1 MFGGKSHIL
10 RGSVSLA
17 LIVLILLVIILLVS
31 EENPLRDSL
40 FEVKRQFSSS
50 SSSSSSSSGIYM
62 RFTAFSIHF
71 FGYNGRNF

>member
-50 SSSSSSSSGIYM
+50 SSSSSSGIYM

>member
-50 SSSSSSSSGIYM
+50 SSSGIYV